1 MDKFTKKLEE
11 EMSSWFSDL
20 VTDSDLSTEELF
32 ERYSYEY
39 CIRKEIVD
47 YFRKNVIEEWFKSF
61 LLTEEELNEEDT
73 LSYLYSEYMK
83 YGTAGIQNEVVSFID
98 KFVDK
103 LQELRTL
110 VKSIVE

>member
-20 VTDSDLSTEELF
+20 VTDSDFSTEELF
-32 ERYSYEY
+32 ESYSYEY

-61 LLTEEELNEEDT
+61 LLTEEELNEVDI
-73 LSYLYSEYMK
+73 LSYLYREYMK
-83 YGTAGIQNEVVSFID
+83 YDTAGIQNEVVSFIN
-98 KFVDK
+98 KFVDN
-103 LQELRTL
+103 LQVLRTL
-110 VKSIVE
+110 VKRVVE